1 MKPQSQTARKAPA
14 DSGLQAPESKQDR
27 GENGKLSVPESKQD
41 LRENGKRPASESN
54 QDRGEKRKLSATEL
68 IEEAKR
74 QSTALKMIGRWRTIG
89 FIISAV
95 GALLLYRGVS
105 AGGGNLVLTVVGL
118 VIAAGGLTA
127 AVLCDLGI
135 RNGRRNV
142 EKILKAAQDKTSR

>member
-1 MKPQSQTARKAPA
+1 MKPQSQTAKEAAA
-14 DSGLQAPESKQDR
+14 DSGLPGQESKQNR
-27 GENGKLSVPESKQD
+27 REKGKLPAPESKQD

-105 AGGGNLVLTVVGL
+105 AGGGNMVLTVVGL